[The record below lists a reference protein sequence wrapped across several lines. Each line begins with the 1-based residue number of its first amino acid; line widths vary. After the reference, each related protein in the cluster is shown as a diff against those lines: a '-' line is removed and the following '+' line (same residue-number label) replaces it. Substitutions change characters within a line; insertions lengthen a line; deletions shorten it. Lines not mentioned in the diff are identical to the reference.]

1 MQPRVPI
8 VTDEFDPEDLAFVW
22 SKQNSFFKNYRK
34 ENKEFY
40 KKCFDFDYNYNKIIK
55 FKNLTDL

>member
-1 MQPRVPI
+1 